1 MKFLVAGS
9 AHLDILARP
18 HTESSHKDRIGEVS
32 IEVGGTACNVAFCL
46 LKIGADVRLLTAWSD
61 ASTSKLM
68 AGHIVASGVDL
79 IADEIPGMPLA
90 AFVAQL
96 TADGDLNSAVSAM
109 PVENHHFDRN
119 RIEQAM
125 DGVDCVII
133 EANLRA
139 NTMREMAVAANRAG
153 IPIYALAVSE
163 DKADRILPCARLL
176 AGAFMNQAECDRL
189 MRSLAVST
197 PTEVA
202 SALDAPL
209 FVTYGV
215 RGSSVFMPQGEV
227 VPIPPPDLQ
236 EIANV
241 LGVGDAFCAGMISG
255 MVENGSSYLS
265 AAEFA
270 HGLVSEIAKQGSCN
284 PYSMNALNNMVGDL
298 WEKARMDKLTGLFR
312 RGAFEMEFDRMSKGL
327 NTVILIDCDNF
338 KRVNDQIGHAAG
350 DDVLRNVARVI
361 SEGIR
366 SVDVACRWG
375 GDEFAILLPRTDST
389 DARIVAERLRS
400 RVLNSNL
407 HGVTLSLG
415 ITAVT
420 PGESL
425 ATAVARADQAMYS
438 AKLQG
443 KNAACY
449 S

>member
-1 MKFLVAGS
+1 MKYLVAGS

-46 LKIGADVRLLTAWSD
+46 RKIGADVRLLTAWSD

-96 TADGDLNSAVSAM
+96 TADGDLDSAVSAM
-109 PVENHHFDRN
+109 PVETHHFDRA
-119 RIEQAM
+119 RIEQAI

-139 NTMREMAVAANRAG
+139 STMHEIALAARRAG
-153 IPIYALAVSE
+153 VPVYALAVSE
-163 DKADRILPCARLL
+163 DKADRILPSGQILS
-176 AGAFMNQAECDRL
+176 GVFMNQAECERL
-189 MRSLAVST
+189 MRSLAVTT
-197 PTEVA
+197 PSEVA
-202 SALDAPL
+202 EAINTPL
-209 FVTYGV
+209 FVTSGTQ
-215 RGSSVFMPQGEV
+215 GSSVFLPEGEV
-227 VPIPPPDLQ
+227 VVIKAPSLG
-236 EIANV
+236 EVTNV
-241 LGVGDAFCAGMISG
+241 LGVGDAFCAGMISE
-255 MVENGSSYLS
+255 MVGKGADYLT
-265 AAEFA
+265 AANFA
-270 HGLVSEIAKQGSCN
+270 HGLVSEIARQGSCN

-312 RGAFEMEFDRMSKGL
+312 RGAFEMEFDRMSNGL

-338 KRVNDQIGHAAG
+338 KQVNDLMGHAAG
-350 DDVLRNVARVI
+350 DTVLQQVARI
-361 SEGIR
+361 ITESTR

-389 DARIVAERLRS
+389 DAKIVAERLRS
-400 RVLNSNL
+400 RVLNADL

-415 ITAVT
+415 FTAVA

-425 ATAVARADQAMYS
+425 ATAVARADQAMYG
-438 AKLQG
+438 AKQAG
-443 KNAACY
+443 KNAMV
-449 S
+449 SL